1 MESKVATYHIEILDQ
16 PFQFEGNK
24 CDKTVLVKTYIE
36 NNLVTKTKYGL
47 VSKEEIYEEL
57 KLNKEI
63 NLNRCYI
70 KDFSISEFKKSID
83 FEDLTHIE
91 LNNFVAEN
99 AFFDCDLRTDF
110 SYIDFK
116 GKVKF
121 NDAVFSHGNVSF
133 YQCQFSDDSDVE
145 FKNVAFGNGEISFQY
160 VDFGNHNALFSSSIF
175 YGGLV
180 SFVNANFRDGDVSFK
195 SVNFF
200 DSKVKFH
207 YTKFG
212 TGNIGF
218 QKAKFGNQTVDFRKV
233 EFGIGRVDFRRSVFG
248 DGYITFDEAEMIE
261 GKFNFRYARFGNNN
275 ISFKMVDFGSAEV
288 LFENVD
294 FGEGQV
300 SFAESISTLL
310 SFKGARLDAFMDL
323 TVKSAVVINISDAVL
338 RDIIDLKPLNHSV
351 KIKTLY
357 LNGMRNLGRI
367 IIDWE
372 KNNIKELISNQKES
386 TTDRE
391 KADQFNIL
399 KENFDQSGQYED
411 EDQAYIQFKR
421 YELRADY
428 KKTIRRGGGGLIKL
442 PNYLF
447 RWVIFDKMGL
457 YATSPLRV
465 LFSMIIVY
473 VLFSLLY
480 LILPLMELG
489 SIINSVGATDGLNY
503 VQTCFYHS
511 AITFLTIGYGDYY
524 PTGFSRGIS
533 VVEGWTGLFLMS
545 YFTVAFVR
553 KILR

>member
-1 MESKVATYHIEILDQ
+1 MESKVATYHIEILNHF
-16 PFQFEGNK
+16 FQFEDNR
-24 CDKTVLVKTYIE
+24 CDKTVVVKTFIE
-36 NNLVTKTKYGL
+36 NRLVSKTKYGL
-47 VSKEEIYEEL
+47 VTKEEVYDQL
-57 KLNKEI
+57 RQNKEI
-63 NLNRCYI
+63 NLNRCYV

-99 AFFDCDLRTDF
+99 AFFDCDLRSDF

-116 GKVKF
+116 GVVKF
-121 NDAVFSHGNVSF
+121 NDTVFSHGNVSF

-160 VDFGNHNALFSSSIF
+160 VDFGNNNALFSSSIF

-218 QKAKFGNQTVDFRKV
+218 QKAKFGNQTVDFRRV

-248 DGYITFDEAEMIE
+248 NGYITFDEAEMIE

-275 ISFKMVDFGSAEV
+275 ISFKMVNFGSAEV

-300 SFAESISTLL
+300 SFSESVSTLL
-310 SFKGARLDAFMDL
+310 SFKGSRLDAFMDL
-323 TVKSAVVINISDAVL
+323 TVKSAEVIDLSDTVL
-338 RDIIDLKPLNHSV
+338 RDIIDLKPLNHKV

-367 IIDWE
+367 IINWRR
-372 KNNIKELISNQKES
+372 NNIKRLIKSQKNTS
-386 TTDRE
+386 YRE
-391 KADQFNIL
+391 KADQFNLL

-411 EDQAYIQFKR
+411 EDKAYIQFKR
-421 YELRADY
+421 YELKADY
-428 KKTIRRGGGGLIKL
+428 KHSLKKGGVALLKL

-473 VLFSLLY
+473 VIFSLIY
-480 LILPLMELG
+480 LILPLLNVG
-489 SIINSVGATDGLNY
+489 DIINSVGATDGLSY